1 MVDLEAHPVTTASR
15 GVYTMKRH
23 RVTLP
28 LPDLPAT
35 DDELKLLSIS
45 VEGRDAPMRTVT
57 LENHAKLPH
66 GFDVRFAIYRTIA
79 TIDLVAIR
87 QL

>member
-66 GFDVRFAIYRTIA
+66 GSD
-79 TIDLVAIR
+79 IR
-87 QL
+87 LPSTARSQPSTS